1 MTLNASVLL
10 TWRNARAAFVFAA
23 AVLTAGSFASAQ
35 DVVRI
40 GKTASNA
47 LAFSPPEIGSA
58 KGIWEKHGLKV
69 QVQQYAGDARMQ
81 QGMIANEIDFGLG
94 SGPSMG
100 FIARKAPIMTVGV
113 IADQPLSMGL
123 ITGKNSKYKKPED
136 LKGARVGITTN
147 GSLTYWLARE
157 LSRRMGWGPEG
168 IRMVPLG
175 TITGQIAGLVSGQ
188 VDGFIMSASVGYML
202 DQKNEG
208 EVMLHFGDIIPDFHT
223 HVVFANNRIVKGN
236 PDAIKRFLA
245 GWIETVEF
253 MRANPEE
260 AIALASKT
268 TGIPIDIQRH
278 EFGKVMPM
286 MSKDMRFKESALRL
300 IVDSF
305 QELQI
310 LDFKPD
316 PKSLYTEE
324 FLPPVYQ

>member
-1 MTLNASVLL
+1 MAMNTPGLL
-10 TWRNARAAFVFAA
+10 TRRNMYAALVLAA
-23 AVLTAGSFASAQ
+23 SILTTGSVAYAQ
-35 DVVRI
+35 DVVRV

-47 LAFSPPEIGSA
+47 LAFSPPEIGTA

-123 ITGKNSKYKKPED
+123 ITGKDSKYKKPED

-175 TITGQIAGLVSGQ
+175 SITGQIAGLKSGQ

-202 DQKNEG
+202 DEKNEG
-208 EVMLHFGDIIPDFHT
+208 EVMLHFGDMIPDFHT
-223 HVVFANNRIVKGN
+223 HVVFANNRIVKGK
-236 PDAIKRFLA
+236 PDVIRRFLA

-253 MRANPEE
+253 MRTNPEE
-260 AIALASKT
+260 AIALASKV
-268 TGIPIDIQRH
+268 TGIPVNIQRQ

-305 QELQI
+305 EELKI

-316 PKSLYTEE
+316 PKTLYTEE
-324 FLPPVYQ
+324 FLPTAKR

>member
-1 MTLNASVLL
+1 MAMNTPGLL
-10 TWRNARAAFVFAA
+10 TRRNIHAALVLAA
-23 AVLTAGSFASAQ
+23 AILTTGSAAYAQ
-35 DVVRI
+35 DVVRV

-47 LAFSPPEIGSA
+47 LAFSPPEIGAA

-123 ITGKNSKYKKPED
+123 ITGKDSKYKKPED
-136 LKGARVGITTN
+136 LKGSRVGITTN

-157 LSRRMGWGPEG
+157 LSRRMGWGPDG

-175 TITGQIAGLVSGQ
+175 SITGQIAGLKSGQ

-202 DQKNEG
+202 DEKNEG
-208 EVMLHFGDIIPDFHT
+208 EVMLHFGDMIPDFHT
-223 HVVFANNRIVKGN
+223 HVVFANNRIVKDK
-236 PDAIKRFLA
+236 PDVIRRFLV
-245 GWIETVEF
+245 GWMETVEF
-253 MRANPEE
+253 MRTNPEE
-260 AIALASKT
+260 AIVLASKV
-268 TGIPIDIQRH
+268 TGIPVNIQRQ

-305 QELQI
+305 QELKI

-316 PKSLYTEE
+316 PKTLYTEE
-324 FLPPVYQ
+324 FLPTAKR

>member
-1 MTLNASVLL
+1 MNL
-10 TWRNARAAFVFAA
+10 TTPFLTFQLKAALAAILAYAIAGVSAA
-23 AVLTAGSFASAQ
+23 ALAQ
-35 DVVRI
+35 DLVRV

-47 LAFSPPEIGSA
+47 LAFTPPEIGTA

-100 FIARKAPIMTVGV
+100 FIARKAPIITVGV

-123 ITGKNSKYKKPED
+123 ITSKDSKYKKPED

-147 GSLTYWLARE
+147 GSLTYWLVRE

-175 TITGQIAGLVSGQ
+175 SITGQIAGLKSGQ

-208 EVMLHFGDIIPDFHT
+208 EVMLHFGDMIQDFHT
-223 HVVFANNRIVKGN
+223 HVVFANNRIRQSK
-236 PDAIKRFLA
+236 PDAIRRFLA

-253 MRANPEE
+253 MRANPDE
-260 AIALASKT
+260 AITLASKV
-268 TGIPIDIQRH
+268 TGIPIDIQRQ
-278 EFGKVMPM
+278 EFSKVMPM
-286 MSKDMRFKESALRL
+286 MSKDMRFKEAALRV
-300 IVDSF
+300 IVNSF
-305 QELQI
+305 QELEI

-316 PKSLYTEE
+316 PKTLYTEE
-324 FLPPVYQ
+324 FLPAAK